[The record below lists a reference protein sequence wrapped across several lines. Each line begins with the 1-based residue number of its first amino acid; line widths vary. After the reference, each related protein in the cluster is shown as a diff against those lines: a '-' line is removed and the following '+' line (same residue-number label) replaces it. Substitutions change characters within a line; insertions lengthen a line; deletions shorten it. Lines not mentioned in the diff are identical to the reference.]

1 MSDYSCESTQVS
13 SIRLFILDALARHG
27 EMHGHQ
33 LRLLAEQEHVH
44 LWTDIS
50 VGALYGAIKRLA
62 ADGLVVEVRTER
74 EGAYPERQVYGL
86 TDQGRASRAEL
97 QASMAE
103 HVVFKPDP
111 FDLALSRPDPE
122 RLDELAEAVTG
133 RIRTLEALLAEA
145 RQANERAR
153 PFLSTGEAHA
163 LRHREHRLL
172 AEIHWHTELLTDL
185 PAVIADEQARALLPE
200 ALPTSSPEGP
210 LP

>member
-1 MSDYSCESTQVS
+1 MS

-50 VGALYGAIKRLA
+50 VGALYGAIKRLSA
-62 ADGLVVEVRTER
+62 EGLVVEVRTER
-74 EGAYPERQVYGL
+74 EGAYPERQVFGL
-86 TDQGRASRAEL
+86 TDSGRASRAAL
-97 QASMAE
+97 QRGMAE

-122 RLDELAEAVTG
+122 RLEELAEVVAG
-133 RIRTLEALLAEA
+133 RVRTLENLLAEV
-145 RQANERAR
+145 RQNNERAR
-153 PFLSTGEAHA
+153 PYLSRGETHA

-172 AEIHWHTELLTDL
+172 AEIGWHTELLSDL
-185 PAVIADEQARALLPE
+185 PAVVADERARALLPE
-200 ALPTSSPEGP
+200 ALPTSTP
-210 LP
+210 